1 MRSTPDLINNCIEE
15 SLRYDAPILFNW
27 RVLREPYEIDN
38 VIMPVDSVIW
48 PMLACANRDPR
59 RFENPDEFLIDRKG
73 VTHQSFGG
81 DNHFCLGNML
91 AKVEAL
97 YLSSQKKHAVCLLMW
112 VKHVGRNLS
121 SVCLET
127 TLYNFDKARQYP

>member
-1 MRSTPDLINNCIEE
+1 MRSTPDLINNWIEE
-15 SLRYDAPILFNW
+15 SLRYEAPILFNW

-48 PMLACANRDPR
+48 PMLACTNRDPR

-81 DNHFCLGNML
+81 GNHFCLGNML
-91 AKVEAL
+91 AKVEARIAISQFAEKTRG
-97 YLSSQKKHAVCLLMW
+97 LSID
-112 VKHVGRNLS
+112 VG
-121 SVCLET
+121 ET
-127 TLYNFDKARQYP
+127 RWSESFFRVLGNYPIQFR